1 LTTIAVFNIKG
12 GVGKTATA
20 VNLAWLAWNRGARV
34 LLWDLDPQGAATWYY
49 RIGARVKGGGKALVK
64 GKRGLAQAVRGTD
77 YRGLDLVPADFSY
90 RKLDLHLASHKR
102 GEKRLAKVLSP
113 MTEEY
118 DLVILDC
125 APSISLLSEAIF
137 RAADALLVPTIP
149 TPLSL
154 RTLEQLEGHLHKRG
168 LDRIELLPFLCM
180 VDRRKRL
187 HRELCDAE
195 QGAGRFLEALIPY
208 SSIVEQM
215 GLHRAPVFEYAPR
228 SAAAAAYELLWHEV
242 EGRLALD
249 G

>member
-1 LTTIAVFNIKG
+1 MATVAVFNIKG

-20 VNLAWLAWNRGARV
+20 VNLAWMAWSRGARV
-34 LLWDLDPQGAATWYY
+34 LLWDLDPQGAASWYF

-64 GKRGLAQAVRGTD
+64 GKRELGEAVRGTD
-77 YRGLDLVPADFSY
+77 YPGLDLVPADFSY
-90 RKLDLHLASHKR
+90 RKLDLHLAAHKK
-102 GEKRLAKVLSP
+102 GEKRLARVLAP
-113 MTEEY
+113 VAAEY

-154 RTLEQLEGHLHKRG
+154 RTLEQLERHLYKHD
-168 LDRIELLPFLCM
+168 LDDVELLPFLCM

-187 HRELCDAE
+187 HRDLCDDE
-195 QGAGRFLEALIPY
+195 QGAGRFLETRIPY
-208 SSIVEQM
+208 SSVIEQM

-242 EGRLALD
+242 GDRLQLD
-249 G
+249 E